1 MSIILSITTDRKPGG
16 IATALHSYSQALSM
30 RGHQHYVLLPSGSSA
45 ITSLLQLEGVTVVS
59 MPAPLIRLHLL
70 TRGLFSRKLRSA
82 ARAADMLLVHNARLT
97 SPARSLGKPVALI
110 SHSGKMRHINAAD
123 HLVVL
128 TSTAADRARADLAA
142 SGTPSATGPY
152 IHVIPHGFAT
162 ADAKSLTTQAKT
174 DLRVMAAGRFV
185 EKKGF
190 EMLLAAAAQLEARR
204 VPVQFDLFGDGPI
217 SPVLTHLARQHA
229 LSNVTFHG
237 WQPNLIEMLDQFD
250 LFCLPSNEEPFGLVI
265 GETMRHGI
273 PMVATQTDGPIDV
286 LGHAGITKE
295 NTLAAGG
302 LLVAT
307 GDAQAMADAI
317 AFFAADR
324 KALVAAGQ
332 AAHKR
337 MASAFSMSALADRLD
352 LLITTTSQ
360 LPAAGRS

>member
-1 MSIILSITTDRKPGG
+1 
-16 IATALHSYSQALSM
+16 M
-30 RGHQHYVLLPSGSSA
+30 RCHQHYVLLPSGSAA
-45 ITSLLQLEGVTVVS
+45 ITRLLQLEGVTVIS
-59 MPAPLIRLHLL
+59 MPAPFIRLHLL
-70 TRGLFSRKLRSA
+70 TRGVFSRKLRMA
-82 ARAADMLLVHNARLT
+82 AKDADMLLVHNARLT

-128 TSTAADRARADLAA
+128 TSAAADRARADLAA
-142 SGTPSATGPY
+142 SGTPSATRPD

-162 ADAKSLTTQAKT
+162 ADAKSLTTQSKT
-174 DLRVMAAGRFV
+174 ELRVMAAGRFV

-190 EMLLAAAAQLEARR
+190 EILLATAAQLEARKVR
-204 VPVQFDLFGDGPI
+204 VHFDLFGDGPI
-217 SPVLTHLARQHA
+217 GPVLTNLARQHE
-229 LSNVTFHG
+229 LSNVTFRG
-237 WQPNLIEMLDQFD
+237 WQPNLMEMLGQFD

-273 PMVATQTDGPIDV
+273 PMVATQTDGPMDV
-286 LGHAGITKE
+286 LGHDGMTKE

-302 LLVAT
+302 LLVTT

-332 AAHKR
+332 AAQKR
-337 MASAFSMSALADRLD
+337 MASAFSMSALAHRLD
-352 LLITTTSQ
+352 LLITTISQ
-360 LPAAGRS
+360 PPAAERS